1 MSVYRV
7 ALHAR
12 AIRRQLVAGLRRVRD
27 AQRLL
32 DESHERVVRAQ
43 EGVAAEGNR
52 RGLPDPTRLSAADTE
67 LICAVDEWLHV
78 RQQVQAPLD
87 EIRQTLNEYE
97 DCIRVTRTR
106 RAIARSLLTK
116 TARTAL
122 PMQVALADTA
132 LTAVTRVLESRLTR
146 TTLSTLARRQPDPA
160 AALARYRRNNAYFAA
175 TLEHFRSRI
184 SDVPRPSGVSGGL
197 PAEIASRVETTQLL
211 PGAFTAILRKYQEFG
226 ARYAITQKR
235 VILADEMGLGKTV
248 QALAAICHAHALGAR
263 RFLVIAPNSVMINWE
278 REIETH
284 TSLKPAILHGLSRD
298 EQVRAWIDSG
308 RIGITTFGTIAKI
321 APLIDSVDV
330 LVVDEAHHVKNPD
343 AQRTSAVQ
351 EVAAKSEHVILM
363 TGTALE
369 NRLSELN
376 ALALL
381 AQPELRDSVDGLSTY
396 RSPDPT
402 IVATMLA
409 PVYLRRTQ
417 RDVLAELP
425 ERIHIDEWVD
435 LSDDDRAAYLE
446 APPNLMQKRLAA
458 TIGDRQKPSTKFQRL
473 IELVDE
479 HREAGHKI
487 VIFSFF
493 RHVISDIS
501 RLLKTDLTITGDSS
515 PAERQRIIDSFGD
528 AAPGAVLLSQID
540 AGGIGVNLQTAQVVI
555 VVEPQ
560 FKPSTE
566 WQAIARVHRMGQSR
580 PVVVHRLLARNT
592 VDEHLVALINAKEQ
606 DFFAYA
612 HDSAI
617 KHESHMATDT
627 SSSSVANRLQK
638 MLDSGEIT

>member
-43 EGVAAEGNR
+43 ESVAAEGNR

-87 EIRQTLNEYE
+87 EIRQTLHEYE
-97 DCIRVTRTR
+97 DCLSVTRTR

-132 LTAVTRVLESRLTR
+132 LAAITRVLDSRLTR
-146 TTLSTLARRQPDPA
+146 TALSTLARRQPNPA
-160 AALARYRRNNAYFAA
+160 EALARYRRNNAYFAA
-175 TLEHFRSRI
+175 TLEHFRSRT

-263 RFLVIAPNSVMINWE
+263 RFLVVAPNSVMINWE
-278 REIETH
+278 REIEAH

-298 EQVRAWIDSG
+298 EQVRAWTDSG

-351 EVAAKSEHVILM
+351 EVAAMSEHVILM

-409 PVYLRRTQ
+409 PVYL
-417 RDVLAELP
+417 
-425 ERIHIDEWVD
+425 
-435 LSDDDRAAYLE
+435 
-446 APPNLMQKRLAA
+446 
-458 TIGDRQKPSTKFQRL
+458 
-473 IELVDE
+473 
-479 HREAGHKI
+479 
-487 VIFSFF
+487 
-493 RHVISDIS
+493 
-501 RLLKTDLTITGDSS
+501 
-515 PAERQRIIDSFGD
+515 
-528 AAPGAVLLSQID
+528 
-540 AGGIGVNLQTAQVVI
+540 
-555 VVEPQ
+555 
-560 FKPSTE
+560 
-566 WQAIARVHRMGQSR
+566 
-580 PVVVHRLLARNT
+580 
-592 VDEHLVALINAKEQ
+592 
-606 DFFAYA
+606 
-612 HDSAI
+612 
-617 KHESHMATDT
+617 
-627 SSSSVANRLQK
+627 
-638 MLDSGEIT
+638 